1 MLERKELSLI
11 SFFFF
16 TPDCISIYIENIVN
30 IENNKLFQFCKKM
43 LATLQNEIS
52 KQLKEMSHNLK

>member
-11 SFFFF
+11 SFF

-30 IENNKLFQFCKKM
+30 IENNKLFQFCEKM
-43 LATLQNEIS
+43 HATVQNEIS
-52 KQLKEMSHNLK
+52 KQLKEMSYNLK